1 MSEKKSGGFFSRLT
15 RKKDKK
21 ERNAVTPTKNIS
33 TEASKLPS
41 KTPDSTPPQSNATAQ
56 PYFYSTNNWSSPS
69 SSSPKPP
76 KHKVNYSARGPP
88 LPLPPKVPGVALPQT
103 TEKEIL
109 TDRVPSPYSYSYKP
123 TSPEA
128 QYQKPNS
135 TYSSGTNSTSS
146 SSVPAPLPKHSSVTH
161 NTTPANPMRPEVVR
175 LSAYKNNSANATD
188 TLAPTYDRPSKANPT
203 IFTGGDTANTSSRKI
218 VEHSDTNQA
227 GQQGVS
233 QTTTLTPIPTTN
245 AKLLHD
251 DPPRFSDTYVFS
263 AYDGRPRHT
272 AVTEEV
278 DHSNARHIAIQD
290 DTTAPGHVKDHANPP
305 APTSK
310 PINDPSLQS
319 SVPRPPAQ
327 DTATHENLEKRL
339 EKLKRTIRKKNR
351 GALEIFEI
359 ERTTSRIDYSIFID
373 GSLPDMAF
381 PLRGLT
387 DSLVHDH
394 PSFKLITA
402 DLALPVQLPNHPDY
416 DTWIYVD
423 EEFCDNYL
431 GILPGTLSHKGICK
445 ILTSSLNPQLFQTDV
460 DTGKYPLPGIAL
472 KTIMEVLNHRNKV
485 GISASDVE
493 NYMELQKLIGDWAT
507 MESITPEMYTLDKQC
522 EAIIKILRNPTYTY
536 NHFNNRS
543 VSRLVHMK
551 YQNAV
556 TIAYQCL
563 LALELML
570 RLPHASPSALTG
582 LNAEVQAEL
591 MISKRWID
599 NIEVYWRP
607 NDDYNY
613 FFKSKIHAQQIDGII
628 KFAEEIRWPYRDI
641 AEKNLREAWEF
652 AQSGAVLD
660 DHVWDWIHGACLPGK
675 YYSIKAM
682 SVLMALS
689 PPNIKELGTAPYTN
703 AGLMLTDRT
712 YWRAPTVLGA
722 VLGGMKGVKSC
733 LHWIGPCVP
742 VIEGV
747 EFVAQWLSVT
757 TRFIIAPEVTD
768 PDIKSSA
775 LLPYDM
781 NNLAPKDFEARL
793 RRMELSDNW
802 VNPHPPPPKLPENGG
817 DKIEVQGIKLEKYS
831 VANATSAI
839 QESNAFYASLLI
851 RLNGN
856 LITYNLTYNP
866 LFTCSHPC
874 IGSHERHKSQIKYT
888 IVEAAALQ
896 NSPRFD
902 HILVVNVQGS
912 SEADVMARAWC
923 AQQGRNA
930 LVKIPQT
937 CFCCAWDL
945 ARSINVHVIIYQ

>member
-1 MSEKKSGGFFSRLT
+1 MSEKKSGGIFSRLT

-21 ERNAVTPTKNIS
+21 ERNAVTPTKNVS
-33 TEASKLPS
+33 TEAFKSPS
-41 KTPDSTPPQSNATAQ
+41 NTPDSTPPQSNATAQ
-56 PYFYSTNNWSSPS
+56 PYFYSTNNRASPS

-76 KHKVNYSARGPP
+76 EHKVDYSGGPP
-88 LPLPPKVPGVALPQT
+88 LPLPKEPAVALPQT

-109 TDRVPSPYSYSYKP
+109 TERVSSPYSYSYKP
-123 TSPEA
+123 ISPEA
-128 QYQKPNS
+128 QYQKPNAKYS
-135 TYSSGTNSTSS
+135 TGTTSTSS
-146 SSVPAPLPKHSSVTH
+146 SSLPSPLPKSSSVAH
-161 NTTPANPMRPEVVR
+161 NTAPANPTRPEVVR
-175 LSAYKNNSANATD
+175 SPAYKNNSANATD
-188 TLAPTYDRPSKANPT
+188 TSAPTYDRSSKANPT
-203 IFTGGDTANTSSRKI
+203 IFTAGDTANAGSRKI

-227 GQQGVS
+227 DHQVVS
-233 QTTTLTPIPTTN
+233 PTLTPIPTMN

-251 DPPRFSDTYVFS
+251 DPPKFADTYFFGIH
-263 AYDGRPRHT
+263 DGRPRHT
-272 AVTEEV
+272 AVMEEV
-278 DHSNARHIAIQD
+278 DHSNARNVAMQG

-305 APTSK
+305 APTTK
-310 PINDPSLQS
+310 PILDPSLQS
-319 SVPRPPAQ
+319 SIPRPLAPE
-327 DTATHENLEKRL
+327 TTTHEKLEKRL
-339 EKLKRTIRKKNR
+339 EKLKRKIRHKNR
-351 GALEIFEI
+351 GGLEIFEI
-359 ERTTSRIDYSIFID
+359 ERTTSRIEFSIFID
-373 GSLPDMAF
+373 GYLPDLAF

-387 DSLVHDH
+387 DTFVHDH

-402 DLALPVQLPNHPDY
+402 DLTLPVQLPNHPDY
-416 DTWIYVD
+416 NTWIYVD

-431 GILPGTLSHKGICK
+431 GILPGTLSHKCICG
-445 ILTSSLNPQLFQTDV
+445 ILTSSLNPKLFQTDA
-460 DTGKYPLPGIAL
+460 DTGKYPLPGITL

-493 NYMELQKLIGDWAT
+493 NYLDLQKLIGDWAT

-522 EAIIKILRNPTYTY
+522 EAIIKILNNPAYTY

-570 RLPHASPSALTG
+570 RLPRASPSALTG
-582 LNAEVQAEL
+582 LNAKVQAEL
-591 MISKRWID
+591 ILSKRWID

-613 FFKSKIHAQQIDGII
+613 FFKSKIHAQQIDGMI
-628 KFAEEIRWPYRDI
+628 KFAKEIRWPYRDM

-689 PPNIKELGTAPYTN
+689 PPEIKELGTAPYTN

-757 TRFIIAPEVTD
+757 TRFIIAPEMTD
-768 PDIKSSA
+768 TNIKSSA

-781 NNLAPKDFEARL
+781 NDLAPKDFEARL

-831 VANATSAI
+831 VTNATGAL

-851 RLNGN
+851 RLNGH

-902 HILVVNVQGS
+902 HVLIVNVQGS

-937 CFCCAWDL
+937 CFCCAWEL
-945 ARSINVHVIIYQ
+945 ARSINVQVIIYQ